1 VVVVVSPSVVTQV
14 ANLEGLQ
21 LSPHALDE
29 AGGSGGGGI
38 AFVSHFD
45 VTSGTGAAA
54 AWLTTRGVSR
64 NAVLSVTPHR
74 WRGGGARVGG
84 SWVQGG

>member
-1 VVVVVSPSVVTQV
+1 MILYKTRKKIWLVVRP
-14 ANLEGLQ
+14 
-21 LSPHALDE
+21 
-29 AGGSGGGGI
+29 GGSGGGGI

-64 NAVLSVTPHR
+64 NAVLSITSHR